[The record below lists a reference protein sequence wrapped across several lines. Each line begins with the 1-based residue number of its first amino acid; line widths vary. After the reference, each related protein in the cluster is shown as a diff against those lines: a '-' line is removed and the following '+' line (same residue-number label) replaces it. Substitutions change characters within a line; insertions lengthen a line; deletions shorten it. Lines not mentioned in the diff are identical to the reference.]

1 MKKGSMSLVTKIFIG
16 LGLGVVAGL
25 LLQDNV
31 EFANTYIK
39 PFGTLFLNLLKMIIV
54 PLVFASLVAGVI
66 GIGDISKVGRV
77 GGKSLVYFLGT
88 TLVALC
94 FALTFAQAFKYLQV

>member
-31 EFANTYIK
+31 EFANTYIC
-39 PFGTLFLNLLKMIIV
+39 LLYT
-54 PLVFASLVAGVI
+54 SHHQSAG
-66 GIGDISKVGRV
+66 
-77 GGKSLVYFLGT
+77 
-88 TLVALC
+88 
-94 FALTFAQAFKYLQV
+94 